1 VKPRLR
7 FRIRFSERFWIGIGK
22 IELLEGIE
30 ATGSLV
36 RAARAMAMSYR
47 RAWLLLHALNTNFDE
62 PVAIAKTGGRAGGGA
77 TLTPFGRNLVA
88 SYRALEAKV
97 NGTAEDFFN
106 AYATR
111 VKATADPPRVKSPVK
126 KRVKKKLAG
135 KP

>member
-1 VKPRLR
+1 MTPRLR
-7 FRIRFSERFWIGIGK
+7 FRIRFSERFWVGIGK

-36 RAARAMAMSYR
+36 RAARSMDMSYR

-88 SYRALEAKV
+88 SYRALEVKV
-97 NGTAEDFFN
+97 NGTAAEFFK
-106 AYATR
+106 AYGRHFRA
-111 VKATADPPRVKSPVK
+111 VEPPRAKSTVK
-126 KRVKKKLAG
+126 KRVKKKSAG
-135 KP
+135 G

>member
-7 FRIRFSERFWIGIGK
+7 FRIHFSARFWVGIGK

-36 RAARAMAMSYR
+36 RAARSMEMSYR

-77 TLTPFGRNLVA
+77 TLTPFGRDLVA

-97 NGTAEDFFN
+97 NGAAGDFFK
-106 AYATR
+106 AYGACI
-111 VKATADPPRVKSPVK
+111 KAPADPPKVKSAAK
-126 KRVKKKLAG
+126 KRVKRRTA
-135 KP
+135 